1 MNATVPRET
10 EDREQAQV
18 GRQQRGEW
26 SQVRQQREPSRGASP
41 LPGFPVLPPDA
52 A

>member
-10 EDREQAQV
+10 ADREQAQV

-26 SQVRQQREPSRGASP
+26 SQAGEQLAPSRSASP
-41 LPGFPVLPPDA
+41 RPGLPVLPDA